1 MVSLS
6 LWVGHQ
12 WFALCNAVALW
23 HVKYYLEER
32 QEPKMTSGNH
42 KLEAWEMTQ
51 LIKYMLCIHEDS
63 RHPRKSLVC
72 VCVCVRASRVE
83 TGRSQSPPTSQS
95 SQLVSSRISERPC
108 LKEKGMESYRGRP
121 LALTSGAHIHVLA
134 VCTNTYLTDTF
145 FQKRKIVIIAV
156 RLKKKRKE

>member
-1 MVSLS
+1 
-6 LWVGHQ
+6 
-12 WFALCNAVALW
+12 
-23 HVKYYLEER
+23 
-32 QEPKMTSGNH
+32 MTSGNH

-156 RLKKKRKE
+156 RLKKKGKNKFTKVSGKVHVISCGSHCEPTFLKVALEMAVLC